1 MRSIQQKYGA
11 DKERMN
17 AEMTRMYIEE
27 KINPLQGFATAIVQ
41 IPLFVSLYKSIIQL
55 SEQDVHFKESFL
67 WIPSM
72 VGPQY
77 SQTYGMSWLTSLQN
91 GAPEM
96 GWSQAALYLIAPA
109 ILIAIQITIQA
120 VNSPPIREQTFAT
133 RSIQLI
139 PFMSGL
145 TALASPAGMSVYWVT
160 NAALS
165 LVQSVTVRNKLR
177 GEGLDMWEMD
187 RLQKEEFEREA
198 KFLEQQKAKLDA

>member
-1 MRSIQQKYGA
+1 
-11 DKERMN
+11 MN